1 VTFVGLGPVT
11 GLIGNRGKIVQ
22 TQKAPPRGWRFA
34 VLRWSLASQAIG
46 ARWLYPLS
54 LLQAVPAGNSLFE
67 GPLDWR
73 FLLPGVC
80 VHWAGRIRFQQ
91 PVHHWRLLHSNPC
104 TVRLLFYFQQVM
116 ARLQAV
122 NSAFLEGP
130 RGGNTENCRE
140 LSLSLAAGAKMRS
153 AAGDQGPPD
162 RCLAGDAR
170 LAGALIHAVLELEE
184 AAPAIGVDI
193 IRYR

>member
-1 VTFVGLGPVT
+1 VALHQEKVPL
-11 GLIGNRGKIVQ
+11 
-22 TQKAPPRGWRFA
+22 KAPPLRHKHLAFSQGLARVSRLIGKSDTTAKPRSWQVDFRGTLFQVKVRNGQARIEQLTRRKKRHSNGVAFA

-104 TVRLLFYFQQVM
+104 TVRLLLYFQ
-116 ARLQAV
+116 
-122 NSAFLEGP
+122 
-130 RGGNTENCRE
+130 
-140 LSLSLAAGAKMRS
+140 
-153 AAGDQGPPD
+153 
-162 RCLAGDAR
+162 
-170 LAGALIHAVLELEE
+170 
-184 AAPAIGVDI
+184 
-193 IRYR
+193 

>member
-1 VTFVGLGPVT
+1 MWTEYRPE
-11 GLIGNRGKIVQ
+11 GNRRK
-22 TQKAPPRGWRFA
+22 TPTRRKRHLFRWRFA

-104 TVRLLFYFQQVM
+104 TVRLLLYFQQVM

-130 RGGNTENCRE
+130 SGGNTENCRE